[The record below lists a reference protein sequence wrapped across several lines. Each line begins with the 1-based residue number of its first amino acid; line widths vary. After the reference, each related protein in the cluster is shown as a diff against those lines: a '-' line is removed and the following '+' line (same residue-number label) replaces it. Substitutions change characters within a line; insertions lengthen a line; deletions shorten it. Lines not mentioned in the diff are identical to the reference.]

1 MLRSFRNILKP
12 LAKNCDLWNIHR
24 FLFLRVRRYRFTEND
39 FFKCRKLIPN
49 MFIFWWPVIKAAQ
62 KVYFTHHSCRVIIW
76 FDTGLYKS
84 ATSTYSFGKLVF
96 CLSVLCVFCLFCFE
110 FDVTFIDF
118 IAFCVIIFHIVPS
131 VLWSS
136 SHFVKIICKNKK
148 IVL

>member
-39 FFKCRKLIPN
+39 FFKCRKLIPH

-62 KVYFTHHSCRVIIW
+62 KVYFMHYSCRVIIW

-96 CLSVLCVFCLFCFE
+96 CLSVLCFL
-110 FDVTFIDF
+110 
-118 IAFCVIIFHIVPS
+118 S
-131 VLWSS
+131 VLLWIRCHLYRLHSILCN
-136 SHFVKIICKNKK
+136 HFSYSTKCSVIFFSLCKNY
-148 IVL
+148 L